1 MASPEKAE
9 EARLAVGLA
18 LLLLEGALGE
28 GPEAEGTDEVLGVE
42 ALGHGGDA
50 AAGDGFPAA
59 PAQRAPPGV
68 EVPLAVGV
76 AAVLEE
82 AAPNKGREALLGTGT
97 RGWGHQGP
105 GEVGMQDVKCSW
117 RWDTGMWGYQGPG
130 EVGHGDIRDL
140 GRWGQGWGWGSHP
153 ADEALGVPEPLQ
165 GGDVALQDG
174 PPAAPAPAGE
184 ELGEVLAAVLLAIL
198 LQEA

>member
-117 RWDTGMWGYQGPG
+117 RW
-130 EVGHGDIRDL
+130 
-140 GRWGQGWGWGSHP
+140 GWGSHP